1 MQPIVDTIPLKPGK
15 LEAYKKFTA
24 EITGPRQKEFADLL
38 NRYGLKTVNTS
49 YQTIGGITF
58 IIVVHIAEDDALEKL
73 AHFEISQHPMDKWFV
88 EQLIELHDYAPLSDQ
103 GQRSHPISYFE
114 PEKI

>member
-1 MQPIVDTIPLKPGK
+1 MSLYHFIRLLVRMNVAVINNVKIMQTIVDTIPLKPGK

-49 YQTIGGITF
+49 YQTIGGIIF
-58 IIVVHIAEDDALEKL
+58 
-73 AHFEISQHPMDKWFV
+73 P
-88 EQLIELHDYAPLSDQ
+88 
-103 GQRSHPISYFE
+103 
-114 PEKI
+114 